1 MRDNSPRSQRKNK
14 RSRSGDAT
22 KLSGKDLLVKTGH
35 MTLFSQSWEQLSYFR
50 LGVTAEWRDAARR
63 VYSGLLLSGTRR
75 PPVGRVHA
83 CVRLTSSNEGPNTG
97 Q

>member
-1 MRDNSPRSQRKNK
+1 MRDNSPCSQRKNK

-50 LGVTAEWRDAARR
+50 LGVTAEWRDAARH
-63 VYSGLLLSGTRR
+63 VYSGVTAEQNTQTSCG
-75 PPVGRVHA
+75 A
-83 CVRLTSSNEGPNTG
+83 CARMRAPNE

>member
-35 MTLFSQSWEQLSYFR
+35 MTLFFFTTMGTTVLFPIRGSLPSGGMQ
-50 LGVTAEWRDAARR
+50 TAAFIRG
-63 VYSGLLLSGTRR
+63 Y
-75 PPVGRVHA
+75 
-83 CVRLTSSNEGPNTG
+83 C
-97 Q
+97 